1 MTLHPLCNL
10 QPTAENLVKS
20 DKNDTSVID
29 SGPILSSATQDPPSS
44 LLNTLTVCKQN
55 VNGINFSNV
64 LPECA
69 FKRGFNIEECYFGK
83 VSFKNGSISHR
94 PSNYPDFLPQGFAD
108 IIEVC
113 KCIDPNFDIDNYSC
127 VITKYRKGAVGL
139 PHLSDINHSS
149 IEDGSSVIIIVLGA
163 NRKMECLNKTGPLQP
178 QTFSLQA
185 GNVFTMTK
193 ESLEQ
198 WAHTYGED
206 ADDADDGSPM
216 ATITFLNMSQAQ
228 NSKEKV
234 PKFGLPGQAINAKKD
249 ILMRK
254 NTSCMNYKRRT
265 LLPTDSVLSKTHERS
280 LQNFSRNEFCIK
292 KTMYN
297 LSDIDGFE
305 PEFQYT
311 NTIVIAAGIND

>member
-1 MTLHPLCNL
+1 MGNRVKNVNTLLSQLNESLHTVENLSSKFDKIDDFTSNLCNL

-20 DKNDTSVID
+20 DKNDNSVID

-44 LLNTLTVCKQN
+44 LLNPLTVCEQN
-55 VNGINFSNV
+55 VNGINLSNV

-94 PSNYPDFLPQGFAD
+94 PSNYPDFLSQGFAD

-127 VITKYRKGAVGL
+127 VITKCRKGAVGL

-149 IEDGSSVIIIVLGA
+149 IEDGSAVITIVLGA
-163 NRKMECLNKTGPLQP
+163 NRKMECLNKTPPIQP

-185 GNVFTMTK
+185 RNVITMTK

-206 ADDADDGSPM
+206 ADNADDGSPH
-216 ATITFLNMSQAQ
+216 
-228 NSKEKV
+228 
-234 PKFGLPGQAINAKKD
+234 GD
-249 ILMRK
+249 H
-254 NTSCMNYKRRT
+254 Y
-265 LLPTDSVLSKTHERS
+265 LS
-280 LQNFSRNEFCIK
+280 
-292 KTMYN
+292 
-297 LSDIDGFE
+297 
-305 PEFQYT
+305 
-311 NTIVIAAGIND
+311 